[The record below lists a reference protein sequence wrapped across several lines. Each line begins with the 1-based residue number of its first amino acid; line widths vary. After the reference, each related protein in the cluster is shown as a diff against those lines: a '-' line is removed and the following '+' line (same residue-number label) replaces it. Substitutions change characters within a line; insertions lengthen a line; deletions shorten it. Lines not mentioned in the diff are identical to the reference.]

1 MFTPSPARHTR
12 PRRDRRQEALR
23 PDIEG
28 LRAVAVLLVLAYHL
42 GISAFS
48 GGFAGVDVFFVISG
62 FLITSHLLREVEATG
77 RVRLAR
83 FYARRA
89 RRLLPAATVVLLA
102 TLAAGYL
109 ILPTVQH
116 RELAIDVTLS
126 AVYVVNWGL
135 AARSVD
141 YLAED
146 SELSPLQHYWTLSV
160 EEQFYLVVPVLLLAV
175 GWFVVRRRGSRGGSG
190 AAGEPAPDGPGHA
203 VRPVATVVVGVLVL
217 ASLAWSVV
225 HTAASPATAYFVTT
239 TRVWELGAGS
249 LLACLLPVAERLG
262 RRSCEMLAAAGA
274 GLLVLTAFAVDTGT
288 PWPGSAALLPVVGS
302 FLVIAAGCAH
312 RDTMVARALGVRP
325 MVWVGGLSY
334 AIYLWHWP
342 LVVFADRLGGGG
354 PLTMVT
360 VVVLTFT
367 LSVLSRRLVEDPV
380 RFGPVFTGPS
390 WRALTLGATGM
401 AASVLAATAVL
412 QTIPSADQRPAD
424 ARGAQVL
431 QDDGDSAETTGGPE
445 PSGGTT
451 ATPGP
456 GGTEGPTGQP
466 GGEQDEQGQQ
476 TEETPADPQ
485 QVAATAAPTT
495 GPVYPDPD
503 VATLDVPAYYDDGC
517 QADEAATEP
526 DLSCVYGDPESDTVV
541 AVAGDS
547 KMGQWMTPLTELAE
561 EHGWRLETYLK
572 SACTFNL
579 VEDENPEYPECGQW
593 THAVQD
599 HLTAEEGRVD
609 AVLVSGGR
617 SSLPDEDDE
626 EGQERYAG
634 GYAESWRGLQQA
646 GVQVL
651 AVTDNPAPPP
661 ELAGGTESVYECVA
675 AHREDWSGCAFTA
688 NEGLGT
694 PALLGAAEQVDG
706 VRVVDLNPWVCPE
719 GTCLPVL
726 GEVLVYRQ
734 GTHITD
740 SYAASLQPQWAEQ
753 LREAGVIGR

>member
-1 MFTPSPARHTR
+1 MFIPSPARHAR
-12 PRRDRRQEALR
+12 PRPERRQEALR

-28 LRAVAVLLVLAYHL
+28 LRAVAVLLVLAYHVGL
-42 GISAFS
+42 TAFS

-62 FLITSHLLREVEATG
+62 FLITSHLLREAEATG

-126 AVYVVNWGL
+126 ALYVVNWGL

-146 SELSPLQHYWTLSV
+146 SALSPLQHYWTLSV

-175 GWFVVRRRGSRGGSG
+175 GWFVVRRRGRGDGDGSSG
-190 AAGEPAPDGPGHA
+190 AAREATAADGPRYA
-203 VRPVATVVVGVLVL
+203 VRSTATAVVGVLVL

-225 HTAASPATAYFVTT
+225 HTASSPATAYFVTT

-249 LLACLLPVAERLG
+249 LLACLLPAVERLG
-262 RRSCEMLAAAGA
+262 RRACEAMAAAGA
-274 GLLVLTAFAVDTGT
+274 VLLLVTAFAVDTGT

-312 RDTMVARALGVRP
+312 RDTVVARALGLRP

-342 LVVFADRLGGGG
+342 LVVFGDRLGGGG
-354 PLTMVT
+354 PLTMT
-360 VVVLTFT
+360 AVVVLTFA
-367 LSVLSRRLVEDPV
+367 LSVLSRNLVEDPI

-390 WRALTLGATGM
+390 WRALALGAAGM

-412 QTIPSADQRPAD
+412 QTVPSADERPAD

-431 QDDGDSAETTGGPE
+431 QDGGDTAGATGEPEDGEQTARLRDTGEAE
-445 PSGGTT
+445 GTT
-451 ATPGP
+451 EEPDVDQSG
-456 GGTEGPTGQP
+456 EGQR
-466 GGEQDEQGQQ
+466 
-476 TEETPADPQ
+476 TEEEPADPQ
-485 QVAATAAPTT
+485 QVAESAAPTT

-517 QADEAATEP
+517 QAEEPATEP

-541 AVAGDS
+541 AVVGDS

-572 SACTFNL
+572 SACTLNL
-579 VEDENPEYPECGQW
+579 AEEENPEYPECGQW
-593 THAVQD
+593 AQAVQD

-609 AVLVSGGR
+609 AVIVSGGR
-617 SSLPDEDDE
+617 SSLPDED
-626 EGQERYAG
+626 QERYAS
-634 GYAESWRGLQQA
+634 GYAESWRELQQA
-646 GVQVL
+646 GAQVV
-651 AVTDNPAPPP
+651 AVTDNPAPPR
-661 ELAGGTESVYECVA
+661 EHAGGTESVYECVA
-675 AHREDWSGCAFTA
+675 AHREDWSVCAFTA
-688 NEGLGT
+688 DDGLGSA
-694 PALLGAAEQVDG
+694 ALLAAAEQVDG
-706 VRVVDLNPWVCPE
+706 VEVVDLNPWICPE

-726 GEVLVYRQ
+726 GETLVYRQ

-740 SYAASLQPQWAEQ
+740 SYAASLRPQWEEQ
-753 LREAGVIGR
+753 LRQAGVIGR